1 MLISCGAAGDTGILK
16 KPEAFM
22 DGPLPRIGY
31 HGNDDSLSRGMEGQN
46 PARTGF
52 LCTALARA
60 PSWAKLEE
68 VEKTLTEK

>member
-1 MLISCGAAGDTGILK
+1 
-16 KPEAFM
+16 M

-60 PSWAKLEE
+60 PSWAKLEA